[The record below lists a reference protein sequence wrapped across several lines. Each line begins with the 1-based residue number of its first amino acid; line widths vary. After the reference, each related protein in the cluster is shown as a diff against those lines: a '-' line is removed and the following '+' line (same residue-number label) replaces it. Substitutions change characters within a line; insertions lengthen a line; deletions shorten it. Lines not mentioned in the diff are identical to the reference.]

1 MEKLNVNTKPCYD
14 ILIRDGIFSDIPKL
28 VLPFCSTKKVLI
40 VTDDIVDKLYGDALL
55 KNLVS
60 SGFYCKK
67 FVFENGE
74 KSKNMDT
81 LSDILEFAI
90 KSDFHRN
97 DLFLALGGGV
107 VGDITGLASALF
119 MRGADVIQVP
129 TTLLSAVDSSV
140 GGKTAVDLKCGK
152 NSAGVF
158 KQPRLVIIDTD
169 IIKNLPEDI
178 FEEGMGEVIK
188 CGVIKE
194 LPIFDYIN
202 SGSVKENL
210 DRVISDCL
218 TLKKEIVEK
227 DEFDTSG
234 IRNILN
240 VGHTVA
246 HAIELLSEYSV
257 PHGRAV
263 AMGLVIE
270 ARIAAKYGIC
280 TEDTAKKIENA
291 VRRQGL
297 YSDNR
302 FDKSEIAVACLKDKK
317 NKDSKITF
325 LLPSKIGSCM
335 EVKLTLKELIDLL

>member
-1 MEKLNVNTKPCYD
+1 MKKISVNTKPCYD
-14 ILIRDGIFSDIPKL
+14 ILINSGIASDIPQL
-28 VLPFCSTKKVLI
+28 ILPFCSTKKVLI
-40 VTDDIVDKLYGDALL
+40 VTDDIVDGLYGDTLL

-60 SGFYCKK
+60 NGFYCKK

-81 LSDILEFAI
+81 LSDILEFAL
-90 KSDFHRN
+90 DNGFHRN
-97 DLFLALGGGV
+97 DLFLGLGGGV

-119 MRGADVIQVP
+119 MRGVNLIQIP

-140 GGKTAVDLKCGK
+140 GGKTAVDLKGGK

-169 IIKNLPEDI
+169 IIKNLPKDI
-178 FEEGMGEVIK
+178 FDEGMGEVIK
-188 CGVIKE
+188 CGIIEK
-194 LPIFDYIN
+194 LPVFDYIN
-202 SGSVKENL
+202 SASVKEN
-210 DRVISDCL
+210 IENIITDCL

-227 DEFDTSG
+227 DEFDTLG
-234 IRNILN
+234 IRNLLN
-240 VGHTVA
+240 VGHTIA

-270 ARIAAKYGIC
+270 SKIAVKYGIC
-280 TEDTAKKIENA
+280 NKDTAERIENA

-297 YSDNR
+297 YFDIK
-302 FDKSEIAVACLKDKK
+302 FDKSDIAAACLKDKK

-325 LLPSKIGSCM
+325 LLPVELGSCR
-335 EVKLTLKELIDLL
+335 EVKLTLTELNSLL